1 MAGAAQWRQQQQAS
15 HASMCMG
22 RGRVQKRDPGT
33 LYASLGRDAAQEVP
47 HGNQLALQLQA
58 AKQVQDELCSPAA
71 QQFSI
76 CSSRSSGSRGPC
88 PQRTAP

>member
-15 HASMCMG
+15 HASMCW
-22 RGRVQKRDPGT
+22 GRVQKRDPGT
-33 LYASLGRDAAQEVP
+33 LYASLGRDAAREVP
-47 HGNQLALQLQA
+47 PGDQLALQLQT
-58 AKQVQDELCSPAA
+58 AKQVQDQLCSRAA

-88 PQRTAP
+88 PQHTAP